1 MAISLFE
8 TLLERLSLA
17 DEMLQMG
24 SGELTSASRSS
35 VRLWGSLIHG
45 LIDVS
50 FCAPTK
56 L

>member
-24 SGELTSASRSS
+24 SGELNSASRS
-35 VRLWGSLIHG
+35 RWGYG
-45 LIDVS
+45 EAWYTV
-50 FCAPTK
+50 
-56 L
+56 